1 MFGRRVPSGLHDE
14 EGAHDR
20 APARLDGA
28 GRIRERHAD
37 QRASVLRREPTIP
50 LGAEGVEADEADEA
64 VARAAIAT
72 VFRERGL
79 HVAERIR
86 HAETKGVSGPE

>member
-1 MFGRRVPSGLHDE
+1 
-14 EGAHDR
+14 
-20 APARLDGA
+20 
-28 GRIRERHAD
+28 
-37 QRASVLRREPTIP
+37 
-50 LGAEGVEADEADEA
+50 
-64 VARAAIAT
+64 